1 VFAGPAPPGE
11 FTIYKTN
18 YGATMKGRTVETLRF
33 NVSMTKTK

>member
-1 VFAGPAPPGE
+1 MFAGPAPPGE